1 MEALHKK
8 IRALHAIN
16 EEIIARVE
24 KLQEVLYYDY
34 FAFLDDSLVLEE
46 VSSTVKGLAP
56 PYQ

>member
-24 KLQEVLYYDY
+24 KLHEVLHYDY
-34 FAFLDDSLVLEE
+34 FAFLDDGLVLEE